1 MQSPGRASSMVAVQS
16 GVARVA
22 PPRIYVSGAARAR
35 GGAAW
40 DYVCVGGGGDN
51 LICLSCQPRRDR
63 TNDPG
68 PSSTENC
75 CTENCR
81 SEGVFACFC

>member
-22 PPRIYVSGAARAR
+22 PPRIYVSGAARWCR
-35 GGAAW
+35 LGL
-40 DYVCVGGGGDN
+40 CMCRGGGDN

-75 CTENCR
+75 CTGCCR
-81 SEGVFACFC
+81 SAGVFACFC